1 MCRDE
6 EDYVI
11 EEGTTHLVWSG
22 GRGPLF
28 GLAGL
33 NLADQSNTVNGFA
46 RVRQVRAGRFLFDVG
61 VRLSL
66 MESAY
71 DKLVQQRYDFA

>member
-1 MCRDE
+1 MCRDG

-33 NLADQSNTVNGFA
+33 NLADRSNTANGFA
-46 RVRQVRAGRFLFDVG
+46 RVRQVRAGRYLFDVVLKG
-61 VRLSL
+61 ECLSQD
-66 MESAY
+66 S
-71 DKLVQQRYDFA
+71 KLFCAN